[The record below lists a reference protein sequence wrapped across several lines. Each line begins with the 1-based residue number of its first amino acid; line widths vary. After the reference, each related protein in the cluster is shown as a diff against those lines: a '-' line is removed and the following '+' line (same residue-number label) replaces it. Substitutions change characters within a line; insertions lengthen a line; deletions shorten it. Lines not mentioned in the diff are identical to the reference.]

1 MINEKRKLNTFG
13 DESNLEFG
21 DYILFQEYT
30 QDKHDGVQYH
40 YKVSKPILAIYLG
53 YFIAD
58 QAIGFNYVRWNNERH
73 TVYVTNEHVMRYP
86 VCKEVSGIEQHIEW
100 SDYIDILGH
109 WKKKPNWKEIISAW
123 RSENLNENISSN
135 EINW

>member
-1 MINEKRKLNTFG
+1 MINEKRKLKKFC

-30 QDKHDGVQYH
+30 QDKHDGTQYH

-53 YFIAD
+53 YFVAD
-58 QAIGFNYVRWNNERH
+58 QAIGFNYVQWNNERH
-73 TVYVTNEHVMRYP
+73 TVYVTNEHVKRYP
-86 VCKEVSGIEQHIEW
+86 TCKEVSGIEQHIEW

-109 WKKKPNWKEIISAW
+109 WKNKPNWKQIISAR
-123 RSENLNENISSN
+123 RSENSNMNISSN